1 MKKAI
6 LFLAVLLSVP
16 SLMAQLS
23 TRESDPVNLKF
34 GTRPQAGDMSIYFGI
49 GNQELDELDKAGKN
63 VSGLP
68 LISLRYYFSDQWV
81 GRLTLKSIST
91 KEKIKGTLSSTV
103 TGMREDITVS
113 AEQIIVPSLEKHF
126 SPNNIFDAYITFGV
140 PLGIQ
145 REIVSQDIKFNIAG
159 DYASESVSKNSII
172 YGLEGLVG
180 IQVFIAFLPVS
191 VGIEAGT
198 RGIGYARQQ
207 YKHEEKSE
215 IGGVSTSQTYFTT
228 GNDPAV
234 FYTNYKKLKY
244 SKFTQDNEFR
254 IVASYYFRR

>member
-6 LFLAVLLSVP
+6 LFLTVLLSVT

-49 GNQELDELDKAGKN
+49 GNQELDELDQAGKD

-68 LISLRYYFSDQWV
+68 LISLRYYFSDQMV
-81 GRLTLKSIST
+81 GRLTLKSISS
-91 KEKIKGTLSSTV
+91 KEKIKGTLSSNV
-103 TGMREDITVS
+103 AGLREDITVS
-113 AEQIIVPSLEKHF
+113 AEQIFVPSLEKHF

-145 REIVSQDIKFNIAG
+145 REIVSQDIKWNIAG
-159 DYASESVSKNSII
+159 DYSSETVTKNSLI

-191 VGIEAGT
+191 IGIEAGT

-207 YKHEEKSE
+207 YKHEEKSL
-215 IGGVSTSQTYFTT
+215 IGVVSSSQTYYTT

-234 FYTNYKKLKY
+234 IYTNYKKLKY

-254 IVASYYFRR
+254 IVASYYFRH